1 MCWLKDWIINF
12 NLIISQ
18 TQTTRIFSSSWAV
31 LRQAHTNDCPE
42 NFLDVQT
49 AVYLQYVYSLC
60 LEGKKKQGGLKRT
73 TQTPGR
79 GCYLEMGNY
88 MQW

>member
-1 MCWLKDWIINF
+1 MNF

-18 TQTTRIFSSSWAV
+18 TQATDIFSSSWAV

-60 LEGKKKQGGLKRT
+60 LEGNKNRVVSR
-73 TQTPGR
+73 GR
-79 GCYLEMGNY
+79 PKHLAVGVIWKWGMICNDKHISI
-88 MQW
+88 